1 MYPVTRSELVRPI
14 YRNPKTS
21 TMKKL
26 ILSLLIISTGLT
38 LFAQPA
44 GFDKLYYQYKGEEGV
59 VALKIPGFV
68 MKLAG
73 SIADLDREEKQL
85 LKSLR
90 SVTVLTIEEE
100 YMYPDVNFT
109 EQINLS
115 SDKYQLLMEVHED
128 GEDVIIAAREKNG
141 KLRDLIVVVGGDD
154 NVLVHVRGRMDSDL
168 LENLSAVAGVDEL
181 HFTAQL

>member
-1 MYPVTRSELVRPI
+1 
-14 YRNPKTS
+14 
-21 TMKKL
+21 
-26 ILSLLIISTGLT
+26 
-38 LFAQPA
+38 
-44 GFDKLYYQYKGEEGV
+44 

-73 SIADLDREEKQL
+73 SIADLDREEKAL

-100 YMYPDVNFT
+100 YLYPDVNFT
-109 EQINLS
+109 EEINLS
-115 SDKYQLLMEVHED
+115 KLNNGYHLLMEVHDED
-128 GEDVIIAAREKNG
+128 EDVIIAAREKNG
-141 KLRDLIVVVGGDD
+141 KLRDLIVVVGGDE

>member
-1 MYPVTRSELVRPI
+1 M
-14 YRNPKTS
+14 
-21 TMKKL
+21 
-26 ILSLLIISTGLT
+26 
-38 LFAQPA
+38 
-44 GFDKLYYQYKGEEGV
+44 
-59 VALKIPGFV
+59 ALKIPGFV

-73 SIADLDREEKQL
+73 SIADLDREEKAL

-100 YMYPDVNFT
+100 YLYPDVNFT
-109 EQINLS
+109 EEINLS
-115 SDKYQLLMEVHED
+115 KLNNGYHLLMEVHDED
-128 GEDVIIAAREKNG
+128 EDVIIAAREKNG
-141 KLRDLIVVVGGDD
+141 KLRDLIVVVGGDE